1 MSPNGITDFNRSPE
15 HYPSIYHHTHNTL
28 GQPLSKAL
36 QRLQTDVTHSPY
48 LAARHPDP
56 SPRETESHFLKRH
69 TPYQPRDPTTSNMAE
84 SLLQT
89 RLRIGAR
96 CSICDLV
103 SGKQIERDSIAL

>member
-1 MSPNGITDFNRSPE
+1 MVLLTSTEALSITHQSTTIPTTPLDT
-15 HYPSIYHHTHNTL
+15 PS
-28 GQPLSKAL
+28 QKAL
-36 QRLQTDVTHSPY
+36 QQLQTDVTHSPY

-56 SPRETESHFLKRH
+56 SPPETESHFLKRH